1 MSEILEELIAIKR
14 ALESSPKDNNE
25 ILMQQLSRLN
35 KLPIT
40 KNDIRSSKI
49 NEILRKMSKNS
60 KQAYNGIIVNQAKK
74 IRENWKIQLS
84 KKSTIPVIKKPMH
97 MIEIQKKIKVD
108 RCSNEKVSNINEL
121 KQPKQSLEK
130 PKEDNFDLNDDSS
143 YNNQYIE
150 YYEELEDKK
159 RKNCFI
165 MLNKIFDPLIDII
178 VRVFRDR
185 LQLKQSA
192 FNDLMKFAF
201 SDFFYK
207 THNDNLLKKSKK

>member
-1 MSEILEELIAIKR
+1 MSEILEELISIKR

-25 ILMQQLSRLN
+25 VLMQQLSRLN
-35 KLPIT
+35 KLRIT
-40 KNDIRSSKI
+40 KNDIRGSKI

-60 KQAYNGIIVNQAKK
+60 KHAYNGIIVNQAKK

-97 MIEIQKKIKVD
+97 MIEIQKKVKVD
-108 RCSNEKVSNINEL
+108 RCSNEKVSKINEL

-130 PKEDNFDLNDDSS
+130 PKEDNSDFNDDSS

-185 LQLKQSA
+185 LQLKQAA
-192 FNDLMKFAF
+192 FNDLMKFSF

-207 THNDNLLKKSKK
+207 THNDSLLKKSKK